1 MHDLIQTA
9 LTAATEVIAIA
20 GLTGIAVHA
29 IWKQHTTWMST
40 SCPTVAPYTP
50 DTRVEEEVATT
61 EPQHFDKAQ
70 CPPEPEVAIAD
81 PWEAPITTSSR
92 RWVSRQPESIKPV
105 LALCPAK
112 EEIKPVTK
120 PQPTPIDL
128 NALDAASDPMS
139 RASFK
144 QSTQIDLNA
153 LDAGTLR
160 KLCSQYKIQWRD
172 VRGKNRHATK
182 SMMIFQLNQ
191 KSAA

>member
-1 MHDLIQTA
+1 MYELIQSA
-9 LTAATEVIAIA
+9 LTVATEVTAIA
-20 GLTGIAVHA
+20 GLTGIMTHA
-29 IWKQHTTWMST
+29 AWKFHTTWLSAY
-40 SCPTVAPYTP
+40 CPSVAPCTP
-50 DTRVEEEVATT
+50 DTRVEKEVATP
-61 EPQHFDKAQ
+61 EPQSE
-70 CPPEPEVAIAD
+70 PETEVAIAD

-120 PQPTPIDL
+120 P
-128 NALDAASDPMS
+128 
-139 RASFK
+139 

>member
-1 MHDLIQTA
+1 MYDLIQSA
-9 LTAATEVIAIA
+9 LTAATELTAIA
-20 GLTGIAVHA
+20 GITGIAAHA

-40 SCPTVAPYTP
+40 YCPTVAPYTP
-50 DTRVEEEVATT
+50 DVQVEEEVATPV
-61 EPQHFDKAQ
+61 PQ
-70 CPPEPEVAIAD
+70 PEPEVVIAD

-112 EEIKPVTK
+112 EVKPATK
-120 PQPTPIDL
+120 PQPTPIDF
-128 NALDAASDPMS
+128 NALDAVA
-139 RASFK
+139 
-144 QSTQIDLNA
+144 
-153 LDAGTLR
+153 LR

-191 KSAA
+191 KAVA

>member
-1 MHDLIQTA
+1 MHDLVQTA

-29 IWKQHTTWMST
+29 IWKQHTNWMSAY
-40 SCPTVAPYTP
+40 CPSVAAYTP
-50 DTRVEEEVATT
+50 DTRVEEEVSTT
-61 EPQHFDKAQ
+61 ELQ
-70 CPPEPEVAIAD
+70 PEPEVAIAD

-92 RWVSRQPESIKPV
+92 RWVSRQSQTIKPV

-128 NALDAASDPMS
+128 NALDAVA
-139 RASFK
+139 
-144 QSTQIDLNA
+144 
-153 LDAGTLR
+153 LR
-160 KLCSQYKIQWRD
+160 KLCTQYKIQWRD

-182 SMMIFQLNQ
+182 AMMVFQLNQ
-191 KSAA
+191 QAAA

>member
-1 MHDLIQTA
+1 MFYEIAQAA
-9 LTAATEVIAIA
+9 LTAAAEITAIA
-20 GLTGIAVHA
+20 GITGIAAHA
-29 IWKQHTTWMST
+29 IWKQHTSWMSAY
-40 SCPTVAPYTP
+40 CPSVAPYTP
-50 DTRVEEEVATT
+50 DTRVEEEVATPV
-61 EPQHFDKAQ
+61 PQ
-70 CPPEPEVAIAD
+70 PEPEVAIAD

-112 EEIKPVTK
+112 KEIKPVTK
-120 PQPTPIDL
+120 PQPT
-128 NALDAASDPMS
+128 
-139 RASFK
+139 
-144 QSTQIDLNA
+144 QIDLNA
-153 LDAGTLR
+153 LDAVALR

>member
-1 MHDLIQTA
+1 MHDLIQSA
-9 LTAATEVIAIA
+9 LTVATEITAIA
-20 GLTGIAVHA
+20 GLTGIAAHA
-29 IWKQHTTWMST
+29 VWKQHTRWMST
-40 SCPTVAPYTP
+40 YCPVVIPCTP
-50 DTRVEEEVATT
+50 DVQAKEEVATT
-61 EPQHFDKAQ
+61 EPQ
-70 CPPEPEVAIAD
+70 PVPEPEVAIAD

-92 RWVSRQPESIKPV
+92 RWVSRQSQPIKPV

-120 PQPTPIDL
+120 PQPT
-128 NALDAASDPMS
+128 
-139 RASFK
+139 
-144 QSTQIDLNA
+144 QIDLSA

-191 KSAA
+191 QAVA

>member
-1 MHDLIQTA
+1 MYDLIQSA
-9 LTAATEVIAIA
+9 LTAVTEITAIA
-20 GLTGIAVHA
+20 GLTGIAAHA
-29 IWKQHTTWMST
+29 IWKQHTNWMSAY
-40 SCPTVAPYTP
+40 CPTVAPYTP

-61 EPQHFDKAQ
+61 EPQHFDEAQ

-112 EEIKPVTK
+112 KEIKPVTK
-120 PQPTPIDL
+120 PQPT
-128 NALDAASDPMS
+128 
-139 RASFK
+139 
-144 QSTQIDLNA
+144 QIDLNA
-153 LDAGTLR
+153 LDAVALR

>member
-1 MHDLIQTA
+1 MHDLVQTA

-29 IWKQHTTWMST
+29 IWKQHTNWMSAY
-40 SCPTVAPYTP
+40 CPSVAAYTP
-50 DTRVEEEVATT
+50 DTRVEEEVSTT
-61 EPQHFDKAQ
+61 ELQ
-70 CPPEPEVAIAD
+70 PEPEVVAIAD
-81 PWEAPITTSSR
+81 PWETPITTSSR

-120 PQPTPIDL
+120 PQPT
-128 NALDAASDPMS
+128 
-139 RASFK
+139 
-144 QSTQIDLNA
+144 QIDLNA
-153 LDAGTLR
+153 LDAVALR
-160 KLCSQYKIQWRD
+160 KLCSQYGIAWRD

>member
-1 MHDLIQTA
+1 
-9 LTAATEVIAIA
+9 
-20 GLTGIAVHA
+20 
-29 IWKQHTTWMST
+29 MSAY
-40 SCPTVAPYTP
+40 CPSVAPYTP
-50 DTRVEEEVATT
+50 DTRVEEVATPV
-61 EPQHFDKAQ
+61 PQ
-70 CPPEPEVAIAD
+70 PEPEVPAIAKRCGVAQIAD

-128 NALDAASDPMS
+128 NALDAVA
-139 RASFK
+139 
-144 QSTQIDLNA
+144 
-153 LDAGTLR
+153 LR

-182 SMMIFQLNQ
+182 AMMIHQLNQ
-191 KSAA
+191 KAVA

>member
-1 MHDLIQTA
+1 MYDLIQSA
-9 LTAATEVIAIA
+9 LTAATEITAIA
-20 GLTGIAVHA
+20 GITGIAAHA
-29 IWKQHTTWMST
+29 IWKQHTSWMSAY
-40 SCPTVAPYTP
+40 CPTVASYTP
-50 DTRVEEEVATT
+50 DTRVDKEVATT
-61 EPQHFDKAQ
+61 EPQ
-70 CPPEPEVAIAD
+70 PEPEVAIAD

-112 EEIKPVTK
+112 EGVKPVTK
-120 PQPTPIDL
+120 PQP
-128 NALDAASDPMS
+128 
-139 RASFK
+139 
-144 QSTQIDLNA
+144 TQIDLNA
-153 LDAGTLR
+153 LDAVALR

>member
-1 MHDLIQTA
+1 MYDLIQSA
-9 LTAATEVIAIA
+9 LTAAIDFTAIA
-20 GLTGIAVHA
+20 GLTGIAAHA
-29 IWKQHTTWMST
+29 IWKQHTNWMSAY
-40 SCPTVAPYTP
+40 CPSVAPYTP
-50 DTRVEEEVATT
+50 DTEVEEEVSTT
-61 EPQHFDKAQ
+61 ELQ
-70 CPPEPEVAIAD
+70 PEPEVVAIAD

-120 PQPTPIDL
+120 PQPT
-128 NALDAASDPMS
+128 
-139 RASFK
+139 
-144 QSTQIDLNA
+144 QIDLNA
-153 LDAGTLR
+153 LDAVALR

>member
-1 MHDLIQTA
+1 MYDLIQTA
-9 LTAATEVIAIA
+9 LTAATELTAIA
-20 GLTGIAVHA
+20 GITGIAAHA
-29 IWKQHTTWMST
+29 IWKQHTSWMSAY
-40 SCPTVAPYTP
+40 CPTVASYTP
-50 DTRVEEEVATT
+50 DTRVDKEVATT
-61 EPQHFDKAQ
+61 EPQ
-70 CPPEPEVAIAD
+70 PEPEVAIAD

-112 EEIKPVTK
+112 EGVKPVTK
-120 PQPTPIDL
+120 PQP
-128 NALDAASDPMS
+128 
-139 RASFK
+139 
-144 QSTQIDLNA
+144 TQIDLNA
-153 LDAGTLR
+153 LDAVALR